1 MPYNPFQ
8 RLIKTYKRFLVLFEK
23 GLQQKD
29 QEGGRGEGGAKYGP
43 SVPEGNRARNSVPVE
58 RA

>member
-29 QEGGRGEGGAKYGP
+29 QEGGRGEGGGE
-43 SVPEGNRARNSVPVE
+43 VRAFGAGRKPGQEFGVG
-58 RA
+58 